1 MAERMVRANGVDL
14 CVEVFGEPQD
24 PAVLLMQ
31 GVGASMLWWE
41 EPFCRSVAERG
52 RRVIRYDNRDT
63 GRSVTDGPG
72 RPGYTGGDLV
82 ADAAG
87 VLDALAVERAQLV
100 GVSAGGAFAQLLALD
115 HPDRV
120 DGLVLISTT
129 AALHLDRELPTP
141 TDEFVRFA
149 SGFSVD
155 WEDEASVIES
165 QVAYARLLAGGVRPF
180 DEAAIRELVR
190 RDVERASD
198 IAALQNHDH
207 IADDGR
213 ERPPL
218 SAISAPTV
226 VIHGS
231 ADPMF
236 PLAHGEALAEEI
248 PGARLL
254 VLDGA
259 GHGLDRTD
267 WPTVL
272 DAITGEPAGA

>member
-1 MAERMVRANGVDL
+1 M
-14 CVEVFGEPQD
+14 
-24 PAVLLMQ
+24 
-31 GVGASMLWWE
+31 
-41 EPFCRSVAERG
+41 
-52 RRVIRYDNRDT
+52 
-63 GRSVTDGPG
+63 
-72 RPGYTGGDLV
+72 
-82 ADAAG
+82 
-87 VLDALAVERAQLV
+87 
-100 GVSAGGAFAQLLALD
+100 
-115 HPDRV
+115 
-120 DGLVLISTT
+120 
-129 AALHLDRELPTP
+129 
-141 TDEFVRFA
+141 
-149 SGFSVD
+149 
-155 WEDEASVIES
+155 
-165 QVAYARLLAGGVRPF
+165 
-180 DEAAIRELVR
+180 R